1 MWADEVG
8 LPYSHVKYLKAK
20 KRKSFKLHFYR
31 LIFYPPSVGK
41 EIRNKTHE
49 LK

>member
-1 MWADEVG
+1 MG
-8 LPYSHVKYLKAK
+8 LSYSHVKYLKAK
-20 KRKSFKLHFYR
+20 KRKKKSFKLHFYR

-41 EIRNKTHE
+41 EITNETQE